1 MFKRIVTACIAV
13 LIVGCTGLPD
23 DVEPVVGFDSE
34 RYLGT
39 WHEIAR
45 LDHSFERNLERV
57 TATYGLN
64 EDGSISV
71 LNKGFNTQKGEWR
84 QAEGVAKPMGS
95 RDVGHLKVSF
105 LALFTVPMLCSSWR
119 TTTAMPLSRD
129 TTRTTYGF

>member
-45 LDHSFERNLERV
+45 LDHSFERNLSALRQPTVSMKTVQFLCCIRV
-57 TATYGLN
+57 FT
-64 EDGSISV
+64 
-71 LNKGFNTQKGEWR
+71 R
-84 QAEGVAKPMGS
+84 RMGS
-95 RDVGHLKVSF
+95 GD
-105 LALFTVPMLCSSWR
+105 
-119 TTTAMPLSRD
+119 
-129 TTRTTYGF
+129 

>member
-1 MFKRIVTACIAV
+1 MFRRMVTACIAV

-23 DVEPVVGFDSE
+23 DVEPVDGFDSE

-95 RDVGHLKVSF
+95 PDVGHLKVS
-105 LALFTVPMLCSSWR
+105 
-119 TTTAMPLSRD
+119 LSLIHI
-129 TTRTTYGF
+129 

>member
-1 MFKRIVTACIAV
+1 MFKRIVNACIAV

-64 EDGSISV
+64 GDGSISV
-71 LNKGFNTQKGEWR
+71 LNKGFNTQKGE
-84 QAEGVAKPMGS
+84 
-95 RDVGHLKVSF
+95 
-105 LALFTVPMLCSSWR
+105 
-119 TTTAMPLSRD
+119 LSLIHI
-129 TTRTTYGF
+129 